1 MQRRA
6 ERSLSSQQGML
17 PDAGTAALL
26 GCCKPGAS
34 QGVCK
39 RGVKSPAGGEA
50 KDQDEH
56 LKV

>member
-17 PDAGTAALL
+17 SGAGTAAPL

-39 RGVKSPAGGEA
+39 RGVKPEERQG
-50 KDQDEH
+50 DQAEH